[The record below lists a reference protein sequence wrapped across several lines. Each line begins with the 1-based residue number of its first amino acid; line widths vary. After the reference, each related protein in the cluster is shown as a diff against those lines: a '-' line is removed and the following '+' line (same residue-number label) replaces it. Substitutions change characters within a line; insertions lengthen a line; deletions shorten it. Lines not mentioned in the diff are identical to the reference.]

1 VNREPPTPPAS
12 TTICT
17 AEVFHPVRAAPPY
30 AAPVDRLN
38 ALRAPLT
45 VVALVVLTVVA
56 AARVVLG
63 LSEVATVGG
72 SRAVAAARLAP
83 NAGDAALTV
92 LVGVLVAACFLGPAL
107 PARRRLAAWGSVLT
121 VVSLVATLVALGLT
135 DLTVAGWNLVWSL
148 PDLAVPVVVGLAL
161 LALARPEPGRAEAPA
176 AVTQGSGVPVDEPEP
191 EPDPE
196 LQPSWTQDTAA
207 GAVWSRAGDAAR
219 GAPAQGWGT
228 SGGAGWASD
237 DPSTPAVLPAGRGE
251 DQVPTDR
258 S

>member
-1 VNREPPTPPAS
+1 
-12 TTICT
+12 
-17 AEVFHPVRAAPPY
+17 
-30 AAPVDRLN
+30 VDRLT

-92 LVGVLVAACFLGPAL
+92 LVGVLVAACFLGPAV
-107 PARRRLAAWGSVLT
+107 PARRRLAAWGAVLT
-121 VVSLVATLVALGLT
+121 VVSLVATLVALGLS

-161 LALARPEPGRAEAPA
+161 LALARAEPGRVEQRA
-176 AVTQGSGVPVDEPEP
+176 ALAQDAGDVADEPEPEP

-196 LQPSWTQDTAA
+196 LQPAWTEDTAA
-207 GAVWSRAGDAAR
+207 GAVWGRAGDAAR

-228 SGGAGWASD
+228 SGGAGWS
-237 DPSTPAVLPAGRGE
+237 DPSASSVPPALPAGRFE
-251 DQVPTDR
+251 DQAPTDR

>member
-1 VNREPPTPPAS
+1 
-12 TTICT
+12 
-17 AEVFHPVRAAPPY
+17 
-30 AAPVDRLN
+30 VDRLT

-92 LVGVLVAACFLGPAL
+92 LVGVLVAACFLGPAV
-107 PARRRLAAWGSVLT
+107 PARRRLAAWGTVLT

-161 LALARPEPGRAEAPA
+161 LALARPEPGRQEQRA
-176 AVTQGSGVPVDEPEP
+176 ALAQDTAADDGVADEPEP

-196 LQPSWTQDTAA
+196 LQPSWTEDTAA

-228 SGGAGWASD
+228 SGGAGWSA
-237 DPSTPAVLPAGRGE
+237 PSGPPALPVGRDE
-251 DQVPTDR
+251 DQAPTDR

>member
-1 VNREPPTPPAS
+1 
-12 TTICT
+12 
-17 AEVFHPVRAAPPY
+17 
-30 AAPVDRLN
+30 VDRLT

-92 LVGVLVAACFLGPAL
+92 LVGVLVAACFLGPAVA
-107 PARRRLAAWGSVLT
+107 ARRRLAAWGTVLT

-161 LALARPEPGRAEAPA
+161 LALARAEPGPAEQRAALAQDAGGLADEP
-176 AVTQGSGVPVDEPEP
+176 EPEP

-196 LQPSWTQDTAA
+196 LQPSWTEDTAA

-228 SGGAGWASD
+228 SGGAGWS
-237 DPSTPAVLPAGRGE
+237 DPSASSGPPSLPVGHPEQQAT
-251 DQVPTDR
+251 TDR